1 MIVVLGGNEF
11 VDCENILAAGGEP
24 LLSIR
29 TAPLSVTFRTPKVW
43 SQSPAVTIVANEVT
57 PPPQDG
63 VHVVRDA
70 TSVSV
75 VLRGF
80 PMLVAIGEGKDR
92 VLLRLDLR
100 PLGINVFDDAEGLHL
115 GSNTF
120 RGNRISNAATAIS
133 LG

>member
-11 VDCENILAAGGEP
+11 VDCENILAASGEP

-29 TAPLSVTFRTPKVW
+29 SAPLSVTFRTPRAW

-57 PPPQDG
+57 SPQDG
-63 VHVVRDA
+63 IHVVRDA

-75 VLRGF
+75 VFRGF
-80 PMLVAIGEGKDR
+80 PMLVAISEGQDR

-100 PLGINVFDDAEGLHL
+100 PLGINVFDDAEGLHI
-115 GSNTF
+115 GGNSY
-120 RGNRISNAATAIS
+120 RGNRISNAATGIS

>member
-11 VDCENILAAGGEP
+11 VDCENILAASGEP

-29 TAPLSVTFRTPKVW
+29 STPLSITFRTPRAW
-43 SQSPAVTIVANEVT
+43 PQSPAVTIVANEVT
-57 PPPQDG
+57 SPQDG
-63 VHVVRDA
+63 AHVVRDA

-75 VLRGF
+75 VFRGF
-80 PMLVAIGEGKDR
+80 PMLVAISEGQDR

-100 PLGINVFDDAEGLHL
+100 PLGINVFDDAEGLHI
-115 GSNTF
+115 GGNSY
-120 RGNRISNAATAIS
+120 RGNRISNAATGIS